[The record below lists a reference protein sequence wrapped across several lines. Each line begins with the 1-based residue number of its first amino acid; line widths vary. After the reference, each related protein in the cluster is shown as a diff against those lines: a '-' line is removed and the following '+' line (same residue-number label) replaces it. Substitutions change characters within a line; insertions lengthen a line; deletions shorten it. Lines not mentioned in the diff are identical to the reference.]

1 MNILTWIIFGAI
13 AGWVASIL
21 TGRNHRMGCLSN
33 IIIGIL
39 GAFLGGFLMNLLG
52 GGSVSGFN
60 LPSFG
65 VAIFGSVVFLTITGW
80 FKKRRR

>member
-1 MNILTWIIFGAI
+1 MDILTWIIFGAI

-65 VAIFGSVVFLTITGW
+65 VAILGSVVFLTITGW
-80 FKKRRR
+80 FKTRRR